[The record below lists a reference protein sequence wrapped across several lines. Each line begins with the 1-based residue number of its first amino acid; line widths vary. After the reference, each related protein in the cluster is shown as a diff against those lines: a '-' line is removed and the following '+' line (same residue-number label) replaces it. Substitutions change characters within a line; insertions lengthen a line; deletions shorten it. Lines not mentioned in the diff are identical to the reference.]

1 MPVLVRER
9 RQRLLEQVRSRG
21 AAEVDELASA
31 LKVSASTIRRDLDEL
46 ASEGHLH
53 RTRGGA
59 YIEVTPA
66 AGQSSGAPASTTA
79 KQRIGRL
86 AAEQVQEHSTIMI
99 LAGST
104 TAAMLPFLAQKAIT
118 VVTNGLGV
126 GHTLAAFP
134 DISLVML
141 GGVLHREQWSL
152 LGPLTEQN
160 MADLHVDVMFAGAY
174 GIHPDNGVTGSKVIA
189 AGYHH
194 TMLQHTDA
202 LVVLADA
209 SKLGRSGPTR
219 LASVDQVSTFITD
232 ADAPASTVAELR
244 ERGATVRTA

>member
-1 MPVLVRER
+1 VLVRER
-9 RQRLLEQVRSRG
+9 RQRVLEEVRSRG
-21 AAEVDELASA
+21 SAEVDDLAAA
-31 LKVSASTIRRDLDEL
+31 LHVSASTIRRDLDVL
-46 ASEGHLH
+46 DSEGHLR

-59 YIEVTPA
+59 YIELAPTA
-66 AGQSSGAPASTTA
+66 ATQASSGSTSTLA

-86 AAEQVQEHSTIMI
+86 AAEHVQAHSTIMI

-104 TAAMLPFLAQKAIT
+104 TDAMLPFLAPKAIT
-118 VVTNGLGV
+118 VVTNGLDV

-141 GGVLHREQWSL
+141 GGVLHREQRSL
-152 LGPLTEQN
+152 LGPITEQN

-219 LASVDQVSTFITD
+219 LATVDQVSTFITD
-232 ADAPASTVAELR
+232 KDASAATLVELR
-244 ERGATVRTA
+244 ARGAIVKTA